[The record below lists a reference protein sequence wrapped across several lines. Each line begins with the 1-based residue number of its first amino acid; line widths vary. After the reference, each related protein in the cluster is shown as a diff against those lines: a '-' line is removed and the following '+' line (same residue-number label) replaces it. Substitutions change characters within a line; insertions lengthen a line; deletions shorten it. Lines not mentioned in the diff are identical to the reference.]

1 MSEICNGGKR
11 RRSLNVPSKEKHG
24 GIEQTLSLVKPTESC
39 FKEGGQ
45 EEDGKIL
52 LNSAYKPWAY
62 TTS

>member
-1 MSEICNGGKR
+1 MSEICNRGKR

-24 GIEQTLSLVKPTESC
+24 GIEQTLSLMKLTESC
-39 FKEGGQ
+39 LKEGGQ

-52 LNSAYKPWAY
+52 SNPACKPWAY